1 VNKVVVAERDLQRRT
16 FYREQ
21 HEVLR
26 HDTKKQ
32 QGKSR
37 PNHKARYIA
46 RLVCIALLTFLPL
59 YRFSVITESQY
70 RLDTIQSEIKNVDSQ
85 NERLEVEI
93 ANLKAVARI
102 EDIAKNKLNMKEPE
116 NQQIIYFNVN

>member
-16 FYREQ
+16 FYREK
-21 HEVLR
+21 HEVYR

-32 QGKSR
+32 QRKSR
-37 PNHKARYIA
+37 PNNKASYIA
-46 RLVCIALLTFLPL
+46 RLVCVALLTFLPL

-70 RLDTIQSEIKNVDSQ
+70 RLDALQSEIKNIDSQ
-85 NERLEVEI
+85 NERLKVEI

-116 NQQIIYFNVN
+116 NQQIIYLNVN